1 MNPVLFEFGPI
12 SIYWYSVFILIAILL
27 GSYLFFYKAKK
38 IGLEESFYVNLVFYG
53 IIIGIIGARLYYV
66 LFNLDYYLSNPLQI
80 FAVWNG
86 GLAIHGGIISGLIW
100 FIYYSKRH
108 RKNVFKM
115 LDIVSP
121 SLILGQAIGRWGNF
135 FNSEAHGPVTTK
147 SYLESLNIPDFIING
162 MKINGKFYE
171 PTFFYESIFDF
182 IGFIL
187 LIIMSK
193 SKKVKTGMIAATYLI
208 WYSIIRFII
217 ETFRTD
223 SLMLGNIK
231 VAKLVSVFL
240 FLLGILIIMYNIDG
254 NKTKKVIYKIIRKI
268 KSTIK
273 KILRRIIK

>member
-12 SIYWYSVFILIAILL
+12 SIYWYSIFILIAILL

-53 IIIGIIGARLYYV
+53 IIIGVIGARFYYV

-80 FAVWNG
+80 LAVWNG
-86 GLAIHGGIISGLIW
+86 GLAIHGGIIAGLIW
-100 FIYYSKRH
+100 FIYYSKKH
-108 RKNVFKM
+108 HKNVFKM
-115 LDIVSP
+115 LDLVSP

-147 SYLESLNIPDFIING
+147 SYLENIHIPDFIING

-187 LIIMSK
+187 LIVLGK
-193 SKKVKTGMIAATYLI
+193 SKKTKTGIVTATYLI
-208 WYSIIRFII
+208 WYSVIRFII
-217 ETFRTD
+217 ESSRTD
-223 SLMLGNIK
+223 SLMLGSIK
-231 VAKLVSVFL
+231 VAKLVSIFL
-240 FLLGILIIMYNIDG
+240 LFLGILIIIYNMDG
-254 NKTKKVIYKIIRKI
+254 NKTRKVINKIIKKIKIIIKKIIRRTLK
-268 KSTIK
+268 
-273 KILRRIIK
+273 

>member
-12 SIYWYSVFILIAILL
+12 SIYWYSLFILIAIFL

-38 IGLEESFYVNLVFYG
+38 IDLEESFYVNLVFYG

-86 GLAIHGGIISGLIW
+86 GLAIHGGIIFGLIW
-100 FIYYSKRH
+100 FIYYSKKH
-108 RKNVFKM
+108 HKNIFKI
-115 LDIVSP
+115 LDLAAP

-147 SYLESLNIPDFIING
+147 SYLESIHIPDFIING

-182 IGFIL
+182 VGFIL
-187 LIIMSK
+187 LIILGK
-193 SKKVKTGMIAATYLI
+193 SKKTKTGIVAATYLI
-208 WYSIIRFII
+208 WYSVIRFII
-217 ETFRTD
+217 ESYRTD
-223 SLMLGNIK
+223 SLMIGSLKI
-231 VAKLVSVFL
+231 AQLVSILL

-254 NKTKKVIYKIIRKI
+254 NKTRKIVNNIIRKI
-268 KSTIK
+268 KMLIK